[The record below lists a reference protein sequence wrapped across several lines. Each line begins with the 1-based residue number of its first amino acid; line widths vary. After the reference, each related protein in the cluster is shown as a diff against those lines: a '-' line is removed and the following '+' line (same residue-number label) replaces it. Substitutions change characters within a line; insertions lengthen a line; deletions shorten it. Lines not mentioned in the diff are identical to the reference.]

1 MLEPIIQLLIPPI
14 LGRPQILFLLR
25 KRPRIPNLGPRSVLQ
40 NVIDLGQEKEN
51 EVPYDDAE
59 QNLVSAPVVR
69 GVACAEAREGFR
81 SARCDPAVSKEAT
94 HQFDRRW
101 RPQGRTLGRTCC
113 KLN

>member
-81 SARCDPAVSKEAT
+81 SARCDPAVWKEAT

-101 RPQGRTLGRTCC
+101 RPRGRTLGRTCC